1 MSSRS
6 FDTQYQ
12 ISFISDIKLHQ
23 DVKRIVAT
31 DAGDAAFAITA
42 RNMIIKIRGI
52 YPIFSILNYIAT
64 KLHFSP
70 FSPLS
75 QFLPKLYKSYR
86 YGKRPLMS
94 S

>member
-23 DVKRIVAT
+23 DVKRIVAN

-42 RNMIIKIRGI
+42 RNMI
-52 YPIFSILNYIAT
+52 Y
-64 KLHFSP
+64 
-70 FSPLS
+70 
-75 QFLPKLYKSYR
+75 
-86 YGKRPLMS
+86 
-94 S
+94 